1 MGRLINQKHK
11 TKIIRAFQAPSAPV
25 VMSLMAL
32 ILIMGAPALVSVIDD
47 SAQSDHMIAMGPYV
61 ESDLANPRITFNE
74 DTPSGADTTFSY
86 IPGSTNNGTHVFTM
100 NTPANKIYAKSFLGL
115 IIDNSIFD
123 AGVSRIVLNFS
134 GTDVTDVR
142 FLTMTPGSAYSAV
155 HFVEILD
162 ADGVGTNSFV
172 CDIDS
177 YSLAKIKSN
186 DISPSINIVFD
197 DGFSGSFEMTSET
210 YAFTTIPYGEII
222 VGATGVLL
230 IVCAILATPWV
241 GTTGLTIRRR
251 R

>member
-1 MGRLINQKHK
+1 MKKINLKKPKIPSNARL
-11 TKIIRAFQAPSAPV
+11 
-25 VMSLMAL
+25 MSLMAI
-32 ILIMGAPALVSVIDD
+32 ILICAAPALVSVIDD

-74 DTPSGADTTFSY
+74 DMPSGADGTFSY
-86 IPGSTNNGTHVFTM
+86 IPGSANNGTHVFTM
-100 NTPANKIYAKSFLGL
+100 NTPANKIYAKSFLGFV
-115 IIDNSIFD
+115 IDNSIFD
-123 AGVSRIVLNFS
+123 VGVSRIVLNFS

-142 FLTMTPGSAYSAV
+142 FLTLIPGSAYSAV
-155 HFVEILD
+155 PFVEILD

-222 VGATGVLL
+222 VGATGALLL
-230 IVCAILATPWV
+230 ICALFATPYF
-241 GTTGLTIRRR
+241 GLNGGYTGPKPKRRGA
-251 R
+251 